1 MAARRPSMEER
12 ARMLRSY
19 RRENSYI
26 VLEQEGIPAEPSTL
40 PCQAVWIDLYNPAPQ
55 DNRYVEQLLSISLP
69 TREEMQ
75 EIEVSARLY
84 QEDGAEFMT
93 LTAASLLE
101 TDEPINTP
109 ITFVLKGSTLVT
121 MRYAEPKAFANFVTR
136 AQRAN
141 AMPVAGGEQIMMG
154 LIEALLDRMADA
166 LERVGTGIDQVS
178 RQVFR
183 KGKDKAA
190 PSGEDLQAAI
200 ERIGQDGDLLT
211 KVRESL
217 VSINRVLTYHTSV
230 EQQDKK
236 VTKEA
241 KARTKVLYRDVVALT
256 DQATFLSS
264 KVNFLLDATLGLINL
279 QQNQIIKI
287 FSVAA
292 VVFLPPTLVA
302 SIYGMNFADIPELK
316 WMFGYPWALGLMVL
330 SAILPYLYFKR
341 RRWL

>member
-1 MAARRPSMEER
+1 
-12 ARMLRSY
+12 MLRSY
-19 RRENSYI
+19 RRENSHL
-26 VLEQEGIPAEPSTL
+26 VLAQEGIPSEGAAPL
-40 PCQAVWIDLYNPAPQ
+40 IQASFAQATVWIDLYNPAPQ

-101 TDEPINTP
+101 SDEPINTP
-109 ITFVLKGSTLVT
+109 ITFVLKGNTLVT
-121 MRYAEPKAFANFVTR
+121 VRYAEPKAFANFVTR
-136 AQRAN
+136 AQKAN
-141 AMPVAGGEQIMMG
+141 AVPVANGEQIMMG

-302 SIYGMNFADIPELK
+302 SIYGMNFEDMPELK
-316 WMFGYPWALGLMVL
+316 WLFGYPWALGLMIL
-330 SAILPYLYFKR
+330 SAILPYLYFKQ

>member
-1 MAARRPSMEER
+1 MM
-12 ARMLRSY
+12 RSY
-19 RRENSYI
+19 RRENMHL
-26 VLEQEGIPAEPSTL
+26 VLAYEGVPEEGPVALSQ
-40 PCQAVWIDLYNPAPQ
+40 CVWIDLYNPAPQ
-55 DNRYVEQLLSISLP
+55 DNRHVEQLLSISLP

-93 LTAASLLE
+93 LTAASSLE
-101 TDEPINTP
+101 SDEPITSP

-121 MRYAEPKAFANFVTR
+121 MRYAEPKAFANFVAR
-136 AQRAN
+136 AQRSN
-141 AMPVAGGEQIMMG
+141 AVPVTNGEQIMMG

-166 LERVGTGIDQVS
+166 LERVGSGIDHVS

-183 KGKDKAA
+183 KGKMKA
-190 PSGEDLQAAI
+190 PSSDDLQAAI

-217 VSINRVLTYHTSV
+217 VSINRVLTYHTTLD
-230 EQQDKK
+230 QQVDKK
-236 VTKEA
+236 VTKDA
-241 KARTKVLYRDVVALT
+241 KARTKMLYRDVVALT

-302 SIYGMNFADIPELK
+302 SIYGMNFSDIPELR
-316 WMFGYPWALGLMVL
+316 WVFGYPWALGLMVL

>member
-1 MAARRPSMEER
+1 
-12 ARMLRSY
+12 MLRSY
-19 RRENSYI
+19 CRENSHL
-26 VLEQEGIPAEPSTL
+26 VLAEEGIPSEGAALLGQAQFGP
-40 PCQAVWIDLYNPAPQ
+40 AVWIDLYNPAPQ
-55 DNRYVEQLLSISLP
+55 DNRYVEQLLAISLP

-101 TDEPINTP
+101 SDEPINTP
-109 ITFVLKGSTLVT
+109 ITFVLKGNTLVT
-121 MRYAEPKAFANFVTR
+121 VRYAEPKAFANFVTR
-136 AQRAN
+136 AQKAN
-141 AMPVAGGEQIMMG
+141 AVPVANGEQIMMG

-166 LERVGTGIDQVS
+166 LERVGTGIDAVS

-230 EQQDKK
+230 EQQDKR
-236 VTKEA
+236 VTKDA

-302 SIYGMNFADIPELK
+302 SIYGMNFSDIPELK
-316 WMFGYPWALGLMVL
+316 WVFGYPWALGMMVL